1 MNGASA
7 TAFLPNFVGFPSPR
21 GLHSSTV
28 QPRSAPLAH
37 TCAFTPPALSTPLNV
52 PQRSSTPARLSSHAE
67 APPRRRIPTHGDGP
81 AGRRDPTHGEAPA
94 RRRDPRTRR
103 SARRETTP
111 DGRSWCRTVRT
122 RFPVRSS
129 AAPCQLPPPHP
140 PPPPPPP
147 QDDPPPQDEPLLQE
161 EPPVEQPPPPPEP
174 EPEPPAH
181 QLCLDRRERLRLP
194 LVAADTSPMTTSTTN
209 TARMMPTIMAP
220 PSFRSPEAAPRGL
233 CFSPVLMCVFV
244 PVPLAACQLL
254 DRCSAC

>member
-1 MNGASA
+1 M
-7 TAFLPNFVGFPSPR
+7 FR
-21 GLHSSTV
+21 GLRRRLRGNHERRVRHSVFTQLRRVSIPPRAPQLNCSSKKCAIGSHV
-28 QPRSAPLAH
+28 RLHAPRSLNAPQRPSTLLG
-37 TCAFTPPALSTPLNV
+37 TRPALL
-52 PQRSSTPARLSSHAE
+52 
-67 APPRRRIPTHGDGP
+67 
-81 AGRRDPTHGEAPA
+81 
-94 RRRDPRTRR
+94 TRR
-103 SARRETTP
+103 SARREKNP
-111 DGRSWCRTVRT
+111 DGRSWCRTART
-122 RFPVRSS
+122 RCPARSS

>member
-28 QPRSAPLAH
+28 QARSAPLAH

-52 PQRSSTPARLSSHAE
+52 SQRSSTPARLSSHGE
-67 APPRRRIPTHGDGP
+67 APPGAESRHTAKRPP
-81 AGRRDPTHGEAPA
+81 EV
-94 RRRDPRTRR
+94 
-103 SARRETTP
+103 TP
-111 DGRSWCRTVRT
+111 DGRSWCRTART
-122 RFPVRSS
+122 RIPVRSS

-147 QDDPPPQDEPLLQE
+147 QDDDPPPQDEPPPHE
-161 EPPVEQPPPPPEP
+161 ELPVEQPPPPPEP
-174 EPEPPAH
+174 EPELPAH
-181 QLCLDRRERLRLP
+181 QLCRDRRERLLLP
-194 LVAADTSPMTTSTTN
+194 PVAADTSPMTTSTTN

-233 CFSPVLMCVFV
+233 CFLPVSLCVFV
-244 PVPLAACQLL
+244 PVPLTALL
-254 DRCSAC
+254 AVFPCVLLV